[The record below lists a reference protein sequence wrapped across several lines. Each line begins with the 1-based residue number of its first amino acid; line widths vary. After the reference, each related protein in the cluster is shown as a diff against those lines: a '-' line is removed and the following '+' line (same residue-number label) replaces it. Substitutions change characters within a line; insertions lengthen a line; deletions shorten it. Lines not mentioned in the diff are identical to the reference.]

1 MPDLKYLYRV
11 LYILINC
18 FFKQIVDI
26 SFNKD
31 YYQESN
37 ILIIAYNRVAT
48 VAEWLDGSF
57 ESQSSPAVVRYPEV
71 PKYAYHVFKLSK
83 RLKFIYSRTKE

>member
-1 MPDLKYLYRV
+1 MPDLKYLSRV

-26 SFNKD
+26 VFNNV
-31 YYQESN
+31 YYQELY
-37 ILIIAYNRVAT
+37 ILIIAYSSVVT

-57 ESQSSPAVVRYPEV
+57 ESKS
-71 PKYAYHVFKLSK
+71 KL
-83 RLKFIYSRTKE
+83 

>member
-11 LYILINC
+11 LYIAFLNKLLI
-18 FFKQIVDI
+18 FFFYKA
-26 SFNKD
+26 

-37 ILIIAYNRVAT
+37 ILIIAYKSSMVA

-57 ESQSSPAVVRYPEV
+57 ESPN
-71 PKYAYHVFKLSK
+71 
-83 RLKFIYSRTKE
+83 RL